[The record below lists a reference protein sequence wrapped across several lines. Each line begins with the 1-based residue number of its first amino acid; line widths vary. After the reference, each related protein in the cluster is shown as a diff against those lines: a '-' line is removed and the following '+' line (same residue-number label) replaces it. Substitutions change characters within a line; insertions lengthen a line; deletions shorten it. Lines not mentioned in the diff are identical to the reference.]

1 MAKEQTVKMLLGN
14 SEERLNNIVEKL
26 VRDVFA
32 DVAVVQAVRTAKVGQ
47 FMRQG
52 CEQDFDLIVVMP
64 DGLKPE
70 YRPQGSLGHIGE
82 ATRAIHAIT
91 QARASRVL
99 AFSER
104 SADESVL
111 LEAGAEHVI
120 GIPFKCNEV
129 KAAVRRMV
137 TLASPAEPSP
147 AAGWSIGGELLR
159 GWRRFA
165 QT

>member
-1 MAKEQTVKMLLGN
+1 MAKEQTVRMLLGN
-14 SEERLNNIVEKL
+14 SDERLNNIVEKL

-32 DVAVVQAVRTAKVGQ
+32 DVAVIQAVRTAKVRE
-47 FMRQG
+47 FTRQG
-52 CEQDFDLIVVMP
+52 CEQDFDLIIVMP

-70 YRPQGSLGHIGE
+70 YRPQGSLGPVGE
-82 ATRAIHAIT
+82 TARAITTIT
-91 QARASRVL
+91 QTRASRIL
-99 AFSER
+99 AFSHR
-104 SADESVL
+104 PDDESAL

-120 GIPFKCNEV
+120 GIPFKCDEV

-137 TLASPAEPSP
+137 TLAP
-147 AAGWSIGGELLR
+147 AAEEPPAVGWSFGGELLR